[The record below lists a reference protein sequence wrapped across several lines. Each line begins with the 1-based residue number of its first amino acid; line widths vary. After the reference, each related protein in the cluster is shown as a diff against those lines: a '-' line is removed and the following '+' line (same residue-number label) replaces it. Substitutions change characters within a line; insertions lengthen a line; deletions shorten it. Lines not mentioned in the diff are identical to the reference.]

1 MVIIHPP
8 IPIPISTAMRTRS
21 SRSILSNLRFPS
33 GLRIGIR
40 GYATTTTT
48 TTHPVT
54 GPKNNHHSTAAAAPP
69 PPPAPRPFKPL
80 PAHERIARY
89 PDNALED
96 SATSTEK
103 NGKGG
108 GGGGRA
114 KEIFSRLWR
123 YASTTT
129 TTTSKSTTT
138 AQPEPIYPSSPDP
151 QRGIEAAR
159 RVVREGVL
167 DARYS
172 RAAKN
177 FTLVMCALPIAI
189 YTSYELFQRRF
200 RGKLQRG
207 RVVEREGE
215 GDGGGK

>member
-1 MVIIHPP
+1 
-8 IPIPISTAMRTRS
+8 MRTRS

-33 GLRIGIR
+33 GFRMGIR
-40 GYATTTTT
+40 GYATTTT

-54 GPKNNHHSTAAAAPP
+54 GPKNNHHPAAAPPPP

-89 PDNALED
+89 PDHALED

-103 NGKGG
+103 KGKGG
-108 GGGGRA
+108 GA

-123 YASTTT
+123 YASSTSS
-129 TTTSKSTTT
+129 TTSTTKSTT

-167 DARYS
+167 DPRYS

-200 RGKLQRG
+200 RGKLQKG
-207 RVVEREGE
+207 RLVEREGE
-215 GDGGGK
+215 GDGGKVK

>member
-1 MVIIHPP
+1 
-8 IPIPISTAMRTRS
+8 MRTKSGRS
-21 SRSILSNLRFPS
+21 VLSNLRFPS
-33 GLRIGIR
+33 GFRIGIR
-40 GYATTTTT
+40 GYATSTTT

-54 GPKNNHHSTAAAAPP
+54 GPKNNHHPAAAAAPP
-69 PPPAPRPFKPL
+69 PPRPFKPL

-89 PDNALED
+89 PDHALED

-103 NGKGG
+103 KGKGG
-108 GGGGRA
+108 GGGGA

-123 YASTTT
+123 YASSTTPT
-129 TTTSKSTTT
+129 TKSSSTSTSKSKSA

-200 RGKLQRG
+200 RGKLQKG
-207 RVVEREGE
+207 RVVERDGGD
-215 GDGGGK
+215 GDGGKVK

>member
-1 MVIIHPP
+1 
-8 IPIPISTAMRTRS
+8 MRTRS

-33 GLRIGIR
+33 GFRTGIR
-40 GYATTTTT
+40 GYATT

-54 GPKNNHHSTAAAAPP
+54 GPKNNHPPPAAAAAA

-89 PDNALED
+89 PDHALED
-96 SATSTEK
+96 SPASTEK

-108 GGGGRA
+108 GGGA

-123 YASTTT
+123 YATSSTTSST
-129 TTTSKSTTT
+129 TKSTT

-207 RVVEREGE
+207 RVVERDGD
-215 GDGGGK
+215 GDGGKVR

>member
-1 MVIIHPP
+1 M
-8 IPIPISTAMRTRS
+8 
-21 SRSILSNLRFPS
+21 
-33 GLRIGIR
+33 GIR

-48 TTHPVT
+48 STHPVT
-54 GPKNNHHSTAAAAPP
+54 GPKNNHHPAAAPHPP

-89 PDNALED
+89 PDHALED

-108 GGGGRA
+108 GGG

-123 YASTTT
+123 YASSTKSTST
-129 TTTSKSTTT
+129 TTTSAAST
-138 AQPEPIYPSSPDP
+138 AQPIYPSSPDP
-151 QRGIEAAR
+151 QRGIEAAK

-200 RGKLQRG
+200 RGKLQKG

-215 GDGGGK
+215 GDGDGDGGKVK

>member
-1 MVIIHPP
+1 
-8 IPIPISTAMRTRS
+8 MRTKS
-21 SRSILSNLRFPS
+21 NRSILSNLRFPS
-33 GLRIGIR
+33 GFRIGIR

-54 GPKNNHHSTAAAAPP
+54 GPKNNHHPAAAAAAAPP
-69 PPPAPRPFKPL
+69 PPRPFKPL

-89 PDNALED
+89 PDHALED
-96 SATSTEK
+96 STTSTEK

-108 GGGGRA
+108 GGA

-123 YASTTT
+123 YASSTS
-129 TTTSKSTTT
+129 TSKSTT

-207 RVVEREGE
+207 RVVERDGD
-215 GDGGGK
+215 GDGGKVK

>member
-1 MVIIHPP
+1 
-8 IPIPISTAMRTRS
+8 MRTSS

-33 GLRIGIR
+33 GFRIGIR

-54 GPKNNHHSTAAAAPP
+54 GPKNNHPPPTAAAAAAAPP
-69 PPPAPRPFKPL
+69 PPRPFKPL
-80 PAHERIARY
+80 PAHERITRY
-89 PDNALED
+89 PDHALED

-103 NGKGG
+103 KGKGG
-108 GGGGRA
+108 G

-123 YASTTT
+123 YASS
-129 TTTSKSTTT
+129 TTSTSTASTAST

-200 RGKLQRG
+200 RGKVQKG
-207 RVVEREGE
+207 RVVERDE
-215 GDGGGK
+215 DGGKVK

>member
-1 MVIIHPP
+1 
-8 IPIPISTAMRTRS
+8 MRTRS

-33 GLRIGIR
+33 GLRMGIR

-48 TTHPVT
+48 TTTHPVT
-54 GPKNNHHSTAAAAPP
+54 GSKNNHHHPTAAP

-89 PDNALED
+89 PDHALED

-103 NGKGG
+103 KGKGG
-108 GGGGRA
+108 GG

-123 YASTTT
+123 YASSS
-129 TTTSKSTTT
+129 TTTSTTTAST

-167 DARYS
+167 DPRYS

-200 RGKLQRG
+200 RGKVQRG
-207 RVVEREGE
+207 RVVERD
-215 GDGGGK
+215 GDGGKVK

>member
-1 MVIIHPP
+1 M
-8 IPIPISTAMRTRS
+8 
-21 SRSILSNLRFPS
+21 
-33 GLRIGIR
+33 GIR

-54 GPKNNHHSTAAAAPP
+54 GPKNNHHPAAAAAAAAPP
-69 PPPAPRPFKPL
+69 PPRPFKPL

-89 PDNALED
+89 PDHALED

-108 GGGGRA
+108 RGGGA

-123 YASTTT
+123 YASSSSST
-129 TTTSKSTTT
+129 KSTT

-200 RGKLQRG
+200 RGKVQRG
-207 RVVEREGE
+207 RVVERD
-215 GDGGGK
+215 GDGDGDRGEVK

>member
-1 MVIIHPP
+1 M
-8 IPIPISTAMRTRS
+8 
-21 SRSILSNLRFPS
+21 
-33 GLRIGIR
+33 GIR

-48 TTHPVT
+48 TTTTNPVT
-54 GPKNNHHSTAAAAPP
+54 GPKNNHPHPPTAAAAAPP
-69 PPPAPRPFKPL
+69 PPRPFKPL
-80 PAHERIARY
+80 PAHERITRY
-89 PDNALED
+89 PDHALED

-103 NGKGG
+103 NGKGK
-108 GGGGRA
+108 GRA

-123 YASTTT
+123 YASTSSS
-129 TTTSKSTTT
+129 TSKSTT

-200 RGKLQRG
+200 RGKLQKG
-207 RVVEREGE
+207 RVVERDGD
-215 GDGGGK
+215 GDGGKVK

>member
-1 MVIIHPP
+1 
-8 IPIPISTAMRTRS
+8 MRTRS
-21 SRSILSNLRFPS
+21 SRSILSNLRSPS
-33 GLRIGIR
+33 GFRIGIR

-48 TTHPVT
+48 STTHPVT
-54 GPKNNHHSTAAAAPP
+54 GPKNNHHPAAAPP
-69 PPPAPRPFKPL
+69 PPRPFKPL

-89 PDNALED
+89 PDHALED

-103 NGKGG
+103 KAKGGGKGG
-108 GGGGRA
+108 A

-123 YASTTT
+123 YASSTTSTTT
-129 TTTSKSTTT
+129 TKPTT

-200 RGKLQRG
+200 RGKLQKG
-207 RVVEREGE
+207 RVVERDGDGD
-215 GDGGGK
+215 GDGGKVK

>member
-1 MVIIHPP
+1 M
-8 IPIPISTAMRTRS
+8 
-21 SRSILSNLRFPS
+21 
-33 GLRIGIR
+33 GIR
-40 GYATTTTT
+40 GYATT

-54 GPKNNHHSTAAAAPP
+54 GPKNNHHHPAAAAAAPP
-69 PPPAPRPFKPL
+69 PPPRPFKPL

-89 PDNALED
+89 PDHALED

-103 NGKGG
+103 KGK
-108 GGGGRA
+108 GGGRA

-123 YASTTT
+123 YASS
-129 TTTSKSTTT
+129 TTSKSTST

-207 RVVEREGE
+207 RVVEREGKGDGD
-215 GDGGGK
+215 GDGGKVK

>member
-1 MVIIHPP
+1 
-8 IPIPISTAMRTRS
+8 MRTKS

-33 GLRIGIR
+33 GFRMGIR
-40 GYATTTTT
+40 GYATTT

-54 GPKNNHHSTAAAAPP
+54 GPKNNHHPTAAAAAAPP
-69 PPPAPRPFKPL
+69 PPRPFKPL

-89 PDNALED
+89 PDHAFED

-103 NGKGG
+103 NGK

-123 YASTTT
+123 YASSSSSTS
-129 TTTSKSTTT
+129 TSKSTT

-207 RVVEREGE
+207 RVVDRDGE
-215 GDGGGK
+215 GDGDGGKVK

>member
-1 MVIIHPP
+1 
-8 IPIPISTAMRTRS
+8 MRTRS
-21 SRSILSNLRFPS
+21 IRSILSNLRSPS
-33 GLRIGIR
+33 GFRIGIR
-40 GYATTTTT
+40 GYATTTTTTT

-54 GPKNNHHSTAAAAPP
+54 GPKNNHHHPTAAAAPP
-69 PPPAPRPFKPL
+69 PPRPFKPL
-80 PAHERIARY
+80 PAHERITRY
-89 PDNALED
+89 PDHALED

-103 NGKGG
+103 NGKGKG
-108 GGGGRA
+108 GG

-123 YASTTT
+123 YASS
-129 TTTSKSTTT
+129 TSKSTTST

-207 RVVEREGE
+207 RVVEREGGDGDGD
-215 GDGGGK
+215 GDGGKVK

>member
-1 MVIIHPP
+1 
-8 IPIPISTAMRTRS
+8 MRTRS
-21 SRSILSNLRFPS
+21 SRSVLSNLRFPS
-33 GLRIGIR
+33 GFRIGIR
-40 GYATTTTT
+40 GYAT

-54 GPKNNHHSTAAAAPP
+54 GPKNNHPHPTAAAAAAPP
-69 PPPAPRPFKPL
+69 PPRPFKPL

-89 PDNALED
+89 PDHALED

-103 NGKGG
+103 KGKGG
-108 GGGGRA
+108 GGGGA

-123 YASTTT
+123 YASS
-129 TTTSKSTTT
+129 TSTSTT

-200 RGKLQRG
+200 RGKLQKG
-207 RVVEREGE
+207 RVVERDGDGD
-215 GDGGGK
+215 GDGGKVK

>member
-1 MVIIHPP
+1 M
-8 IPIPISTAMRTRS
+8 
-21 SRSILSNLRFPS
+21 LSNLRFPS
-33 GLRIGIR
+33 GFRIGIR
-40 GYATTTTT
+40 GYAITTTTT
-48 TTHPVT
+48 NTHPVT
-54 GPKNNHHSTAAAAPP
+54 GPKNNHHPAAAAATHPP
-69 PPPAPRPFKPL
+69 PPPPPRPFKPL

-89 PDNALED
+89 PDHALED

-103 NGKGG
+103 KGKEGG
-108 GGGGRA
+108 GGA

-123 YASTTT
+123 YASSSSTSTT
-129 TTTSKSTTT
+129 KSTT

-172 RAAKN
+172 RAAKS

-200 RGKLQRG
+200 RGKVQKG
-207 RVVEREGE
+207 RVVERDGD
-215 GDGGGK
+215 GDGGKVK

>member
-1 MVIIHPP
+1 M
-8 IPIPISTAMRTRS
+8 
-21 SRSILSNLRFPS
+21 
-33 GLRIGIR
+33 GIR
-40 GYATTTTT
+40 GYATTT

-54 GPKNNHHSTAAAAPP
+54 GPKNNHHHHPTAAAAAA

-89 PDNALED
+89 PDYALED

-103 NGKGG
+103 NGKGKG
-108 GGGGRA
+108 GA
-114 KEIFSRLWR
+114 KAIFSRLWR
-123 YASTTT
+123 YASSTT
-129 TTTSKSTTT
+129 TTTSKSTT

-167 DARYS
+167 DPRYS

-200 RGKLQRG
+200 RGKLQKG
-207 RVVEREGE
+207 RVVEREGD
-215 GDGGGK
+215 GDGGKVK

>member
-1 MVIIHPP
+1 M
-8 IPIPISTAMRTRS
+8 
-21 SRSILSNLRFPS
+21 
-33 GLRIGIR
+33 GIR
-40 GYATTTTT
+40 RYATTT

-54 GPKNNHHSTAAAAPP
+54 GPKNNHPHPPTAAAAAPP
-69 PPPAPRPFKPL
+69 PPRPFKPL
-80 PAHERIARY
+80 PAHERVTRY
-89 PDNALED
+89 PDHALED

-108 GGGGRA
+108 GRA

-123 YASTTT
+123 YASS
-129 TTTSKSTTT
+129 TTSTSTASTAST

-200 RGKLQRG
+200 RGKVQKG
-207 RVVEREGE
+207 RVVERDE
-215 GDGGGK
+215 DGGKVK

>member
-1 MVIIHPP
+1 
-8 IPIPISTAMRTRS
+8 MRTRS
-21 SRSILSNLRFPS
+21 IRSILSNLRSPS
-33 GLRIGIR
+33 GFRIGIR
-40 GYATTTTT
+40 GYATTTTTTT

-54 GPKNNHHSTAAAAPP
+54 GPKNNHHHPTAAAAA

-89 PDNALED
+89 PDHALED

-108 GGGGRA
+108 GRA

-123 YASTTT
+123 YASS
-129 TTTSKSTTT
+129 TTTSTT

-207 RVVEREGE
+207 RVVEREG
-215 GDGGGK
+215 DGGKVK

>member
-1 MVIIHPP
+1 MG
-8 IPIPISTAMRTRS
+8 T
-21 SRSILSNLRFPS
+21 
-33 GLRIGIR
+33 R

-54 GPKNNHHSTAAAAPP
+54 GPKNNHHHPATAAAAAAAP

-80 PAHERIARY
+80 PAHERITRY
-89 PDNALED
+89 PDHALED

-108 GGGGRA
+108 RGGGGGA

-123 YASTTT
+123 YASTAS
-129 TTTSKSTTT
+129 TSTSSSTT

-200 RGKLQRG
+200 RGKLQKG
-207 RVVEREGE
+207 RVVEREGDGD
-215 GDGGGK
+215 GDGGKVK

>member
-1 MVIIHPP
+1 
-8 IPIPISTAMRTRS
+8 MRTRS
-21 SRSILSNLRFPS
+21 NRSILSNLRFPS
-33 GLRIGIR
+33 GFRIGIR
-40 GYATTTTT
+40 GYAT

-54 GPKNNHHSTAAAAPP
+54 GPKNNHHHHPTAAAAAAAPP
-69 PPPAPRPFKPL
+69 PPRPFKPL

-89 PDNALED
+89 PDHALED

-103 NGKGG
+103 NGKE
-108 GGGGRA
+108 GGRA
-114 KEIFSRLWR
+114 KEILSRLWR
-123 YASTTT
+123 YASSTTPT
-129 TTTSKSTTT
+129 TKSSSTSTSTTKSTT

-200 RGKLQRG
+200 RGKLQKG
-207 RVVEREGE
+207 RVVERD
-215 GDGGGK
+215 GDGDGDVGESEVR

>member
-1 MVIIHPP
+1 
-8 IPIPISTAMRTRS
+8 MRTRS

-33 GLRIGIR
+33 GFRMGIR
-40 GYATTTTT
+40 GYATTT

-54 GPKNNHHSTAAAAPP
+54 GPKNNHHHHPAAAAAAAPP
-69 PPPAPRPFKPL
+69 PPRPFKPL

-89 PDNALED
+89 PDHAFED

-103 NGKGG
+103 KGKG
-108 GGGGRA
+108 
-114 KEIFSRLWR
+114 IFSRLWR
-123 YASTTT
+123 YATSTSST
-129 TTTSKSTTT
+129 TTTSKSTST

-200 RGKLQRG
+200 RGKLQKG
-207 RVVEREGE
+207 RVVERDGD
-215 GDGGGK
+215 GDGGKSEVR

>member
-1 MVIIHPP
+1 MIIHHQKKNSSPFPP

-21 SRSILSNLRFPS
+21 SRSILSNLRSPS
-33 GLRIGIR
+33 GLRMGIR
-40 GYATTTTT
+40 GYAT

-54 GPKNNHHSTAAAAPP
+54 GPKNNHPHPTAAAPP
-69 PPPAPRPFKPL
+69 PPRPFKPI

-89 PDNALED
+89 PDHALED

-103 NGKGG
+103 KGKGG
-108 GGGGRA
+108 G

-123 YASTTT
+123 YASSTS
-129 TTTSKSTTT
+129 TTSTTSTK

-207 RVVEREGE
+207 RVVEREG
-215 GDGGGK
+215 DGGK

>member
-1 MVIIHPP
+1 M
-8 IPIPISTAMRTRS
+8 
-21 SRSILSNLRFPS
+21 
-33 GLRIGIR
+33 GIR
-40 GYATTTTT
+40 GYATTTTP
-48 TTHPVT
+48 HPVT
-54 GPKNNHHSTAAAAPP
+54 GPKNNHPHPTTAAAA

-80 PAHERIARY
+80 PAHERVARY
-89 PDNALED
+89 PDHALED

-108 GGGGRA
+108 GGRA

-123 YASTTT
+123 YATSSPSTTTKSTSTLSTTT
-129 TTTSKSTTT
+129 TTTKSTSKSTT

-167 DARYS
+167 DPRYS

-207 RVVEREGE
+207 RVVERD
-215 GDGGGK
+215 GDGDGDVGESEVK

>member
-1 MVIIHPP
+1 
-8 IPIPISTAMRTRS
+8 MRTRS

-33 GLRIGIR
+33 GFRIGIR

-54 GPKNNHHSTAAAAPP
+54 GPKNNHHHPTAAAAAAAAPP
-69 PPPAPRPFKPL
+69 PPRPFKPL

-89 PDNALED
+89 PDHALED
-96 SATSTEK
+96 STTSTEK
-103 NGKGG
+103 NGKEGG
-108 GGGGRA
+108 KGGA

-123 YASTTT
+123 YASSTSTSTSTT
-129 TTTSKSTTT
+129 KSTT

-207 RVVEREGE
+207 RVVEREGD
-215 GDGGGK
+215 GDGGKVK

>member
-1 MVIIHPP
+1 
-8 IPIPISTAMRTRS
+8 MRTRS

-33 GLRIGIR
+33 GLRMGIR

-54 GPKNNHHSTAAAAPP
+54 GPKNNHPHPTAAAAAAPP
-69 PPPAPRPFKPL
+69 PPRPFKPL
-80 PAHERIARY
+80 PAHERVARY
-89 PDNALED
+89 PDHALED

-103 NGKGG
+103 KGKGG
-108 GGGGRA
+108 RRA

-123 YASTTT
+123 YASTS
-129 TTTSKSTTT
+129 TSSSTT

-167 DARYS
+167 DPRYS

-200 RGKLQRG
+200 RGKLQKG
-207 RVVEREGE
+207 RVVERDGE
-215 GDGGGK
+215 GDGGKVK

>member
-1 MVIIHPP
+1 
-8 IPIPISTAMRTRS
+8 MRTKSGRS
-21 SRSILSNLRFPS
+21 VLSNLRFSS
-33 GLRIGIR
+33 GFRIGIR

-54 GPKNNHHSTAAAAPP
+54 GPKNNNHPTAAAAAPP
-69 PPPAPRPFKPL
+69 PPRPFKPL
-80 PAHERIARY
+80 PAHERVARY
-89 PDNALED
+89 PDHALED

-108 GGGGRA
+108 GGGA

-123 YASTTT
+123 YASTSSTASS
-129 TTTSKSTTT
+129 TSTT

-207 RVVEREGE
+207 RVVEREGD
-215 GDGGGK
+215 GDGGESEVR

>member
-1 MVIIHPP
+1 
-8 IPIPISTAMRTRS
+8 MRIRS

-48 TTHPVT
+48 THPVT
-54 GPKNNHHSTAAAAPP
+54 GPKNNHPTAAAPHPP

-89 PDNALED
+89 PDHALED
-96 SATSTEK
+96 SATSIEK

-123 YASTTT
+123 YASSTTT
-129 TTTSKSTTT
+129 TAST

-172 RAAKN
+172 RAAKS

-207 RVVEREGE
+207 RVVEREGGD
-215 GDGGGK
+215 GDGGKVK

>member
-1 MVIIHPP
+1 
-8 IPIPISTAMRTRS
+8 MRTRS

-33 GLRIGIR
+33 GLRIGTR
-40 GYATTTTT
+40 GYATTTTTT

-54 GPKNNHHSTAAAAPP
+54 GPKNNHHPTATAAAAAPPPP

-80 PAHERIARY
+80 PAHERITRY
-89 PDNALED
+89 PDHALED
-96 SATSTEK
+96 SAISTEK
-103 NGKGG
+103 NGKGK
-108 GGGGRA
+108 GGRA

-123 YASTTT
+123 YASSTSS
-129 TTTSKSTTT
+129 TTST

-200 RGKLQRG
+200 RGKLQKG

-215 GDGGGK
+215 GDGGKVK

>member
-1 MVIIHPP
+1 
-8 IPIPISTAMRTRS
+8 MRTRS
-21 SRSILSNLRFPS
+21 SRSILSNLRFPL

-48 TTHPVT
+48 TTTHPVT
-54 GPKNNHHSTAAAAPP
+54 GPKNNHPHPPTAAAPP
-69 PPPAPRPFKPL
+69 PPRPFKPL

-89 PDNALED
+89 PDHALED

-103 NGKGG
+103 KGKGKGG
-108 GGGGRA
+108 A

-123 YASTTT
+123 YASS
-129 TTTSKSTTT
+129 TSSTKSTT
-138 AQPEPIYPSSPDP
+138 AQREPIYPSSPDP

-207 RVVEREGE
+207 RVVERDGEGE
-215 GDGGGK
+215 GDGGKVK

>member
-1 MVIIHPP
+1 M
-8 IPIPISTAMRTRS
+8 
-21 SRSILSNLRFPS
+21 
-33 GLRIGIR
+33 GIR
-40 GYATTTTT
+40 GYATTTTTT

-54 GPKNNHHSTAAAAPP
+54 GPKNNHHPAAAAAAAAPP
-69 PPPAPRPFKPL
+69 PPRPFKPL

-89 PDNALED
+89 PDHALED

-108 GGGGRA
+108 GGGRA

-123 YASTTT
+123 YATSTTS
-129 TTTSKSTTT
+129 TTTSKSTT

-207 RVVEREGE
+207 RVVEREGD
-215 GDGGGK
+215 GDGGKVK

>member
-1 MVIIHPP
+1 
-8 IPIPISTAMRTRS
+8 MRTRS

-33 GLRIGIR
+33 GFRIGTR

-48 TTHPVT
+48 TQPVT
-54 GPKNNHHSTAAAAPP
+54 GPKNNHHHPTAAAAPP

-89 PDNALED
+89 PDHALED

-103 NGKGG
+103 KGKGGKGG
-108 GGGGRA
+108 GA

-123 YASTTT
+123 YASSTS
-129 TTTSKSTTT
+129 TSKSTT

-200 RGKLQRG
+200 RGKLQKG
-207 RVVEREGE
+207 RVVERDGD
-215 GDGGGK
+215 GDGGKVK

>member
-1 MVIIHPP
+1 
-8 IPIPISTAMRTRS
+8 MRTRS

-33 GLRIGIR
+33 GFRIGTR
-40 GYATTTTT
+40 GYATTT

-54 GPKNNHHSTAAAAPP
+54 GPKNNHHPTAAAAAAAVP

-80 PAHERIARY
+80 PAHERVARY
-89 PDNALED
+89 PDHALED

-108 GGGGRA
+108 GA

-123 YASTTT
+123 YASSTS
-129 TTTSKSTTT
+129 TTTSTTSSTTAST

-167 DARYS
+167 DPRYS

-200 RGKLQRG
+200 RGKLQKG
-207 RVVEREGE
+207 RVVERDGN
-215 GDGGGK
+215 GGGKVK

>member
-1 MVIIHPP
+1 M
-8 IPIPISTAMRTRS
+8 
-21 SRSILSNLRFPS
+21 
-33 GLRIGIR
+33 GIR
-40 GYATTTTT
+40 GYATTT

-54 GPKNNHHSTAAAAPP
+54 GPKNNHPHPPTTAAAAAAPP

-89 PDNALED
+89 PDHALED

-108 GGGGRA
+108 GGRA

-123 YASTTT
+123 YASSSST
-129 TTTSKSTTT
+129 TTTST

-207 RVVEREGE
+207 RVVEIE
-215 GDGGGK
+215 GDGDGEK

>member
-1 MVIIHPP
+1 
-8 IPIPISTAMRTRS
+8 MRTRS
-21 SRSILSNLRFPS
+21 GRSILSNLRFPS
-33 GLRIGIR
+33 GFRIGIR

-54 GPKNNHHSTAAAAPP
+54 GPKNNHHPTTAAAPP
-69 PPPAPRPFKPL
+69 PPRPFKPL

-89 PDNALED
+89 PDHALED

-103 NGKGG
+103 KGKGG

-123 YASTTT
+123 YASS
-129 TTTSKSTTT
+129 TSSSTSTASTKSTT

-177 FTLVMCALPIAI
+177 FTLVMCALPVAI

-200 RGKLQRG
+200 RGKLQKG

-215 GDGGGK
+215 GDGDGGKVK

>member
-1 MVIIHPP
+1 M
-8 IPIPISTAMRTRS
+8 
-21 SRSILSNLRFPS
+21 
-33 GLRIGIR
+33 GIR
-40 GYATTTTT
+40 GYATTT

-54 GPKNNHHSTAAAAPP
+54 GPKNNHHPTAAAAAAPP
-69 PPPAPRPFKPL
+69 PPRPFKPL

-89 PDNALED
+89 PDHAFED

-103 NGKGG
+103 HGKGG
-108 GGGGRA
+108 GGGGA

-123 YASTTT
+123 YASSTTTSTLSTTT
-129 TTTSKSTTT
+129 TKSTSKSTT

-200 RGKLQRG
+200 RGKLQKG
-207 RVVEREGE
+207 RVVDRDGE
-215 GDGGGK
+215 GDGDGGKVK

>member
-1 MVIIHPP
+1 
-8 IPIPISTAMRTRS
+8 MRTRS

-33 GLRIGIR
+33 GFRMGIR
-40 GYATTTTT
+40 GYATTTTP
-48 TTHPVT
+48 PVT
-54 GPKNNHHSTAAAAPP
+54 GPKNNHHHPTAAAPP
-69 PPPAPRPFKPL
+69 PPRPFKPL
-80 PAHERIARY
+80 PAHERVARY
-89 PDNALED
+89 PDHALED

-108 GGGGRA
+108 GRA

-123 YASTTT
+123 YASSTSSSTS
-129 TTTSKSTTT
+129 TSKSTT

-200 RGKLQRG
+200 RGKLQKG
-207 RVVEREGE
+207 RVVEREG
-215 GDGGGK
+215 DGGKVK

>member
-1 MVIIHPP
+1 
-8 IPIPISTAMRTRS
+8 MRTRS

-33 GLRIGIR
+33 GFRIGIR
-40 GYATTTTT
+40 GYATTTT

-54 GPKNNHHSTAAAAPP
+54 GPKNNHHPTAAAAAPP
-69 PPPAPRPFKPL
+69 PPRPFKPL

-89 PDNALED
+89 PDHALED

-108 GGGGRA
+108 GGGGA

-123 YASTTT
+123 YASSTSTST
-129 TTTSKSTTT
+129 TTTSTT
-138 AQPEPIYPSSPDP
+138 AQPEPIYPSAPDP

-200 RGKLQRG
+200 RGKLQKG
-207 RVVEREGE
+207 RVVEREGD
-215 GDGGGK
+215 GDGDVGESEVK

>member
-1 MVIIHPP
+1 
-8 IPIPISTAMRTRS
+8 MRIRS

-33 GLRIGIR
+33 GFRIGIR
-40 GYATTTTT
+40 SYATTTTTT

-54 GPKNNHHSTAAAAPP
+54 GPKNNQHPPTAAAAAAAPP
-69 PPPAPRPFKPL
+69 PPRPFKPL

-89 PDNALED
+89 PDHALED

-103 NGKGG
+103 KGKGG
-108 GGGGRA
+108 GRGGGA

-123 YASTTT
+123 YASTTST
-129 TTTSKSTTT
+129 SSTASTTSKSTT

-200 RGKLQRG
+200 RGKLQKG
-207 RVVEREGE
+207 RVVEREGD
-215 GDGGGK
+215 GDGGKVK

>member
-1 MVIIHPP
+1 M
-8 IPIPISTAMRTRS
+8 
-21 SRSILSNLRFPS
+21 
-33 GLRIGIR
+33 GIR
-40 GYATTTTT
+40 GYATTTT

-54 GPKNNHHSTAAAAPP
+54 GPKNNHPHPPPTAAAAAPP
-69 PPPAPRPFKPL
+69 PPPRPFKPL

-89 PDNALED
+89 PDHALED

-103 NGKGG
+103 NGKGKG
-108 GGGGRA
+108 GA

-123 YASTTT
+123 HASTSSP
-129 TTTSKSTTT
+129 TTST

-207 RVVEREGE
+207 RVVEREGD
-215 GDGGGK
+215 GDVGESEVR

>member
-1 MVIIHPP
+1 M
-8 IPIPISTAMRTRS
+8 
-21 SRSILSNLRFPS
+21 
-33 GLRIGIR
+33 GIR
-40 GYATTTTT
+40 SYATTTTT
-48 TTHPVT
+48 TSTHPVT
-54 GPKNNHHSTAAAAPP
+54 GPKNNHHHPTTAAAAAAAAPP
-69 PPPAPRPFKPL
+69 PPRPFKPL

-89 PDNALED
+89 PDHALED

-103 NGKGG
+103 KG
-108 GGGGRA
+108 

-123 YASTTT
+123 YATSTSTSTTT
-129 TTTSKSTTT
+129 TKSAAST
-138 AQPEPIYPSSPDP
+138 AQPIYPSSPDP

-200 RGKLQRG
+200 RGKLQKG
-207 RVVEREGE
+207 RVVEREGD
-215 GDGGGK
+215 GDGGKVK